1 MFFYIVAILAICYW
15 WWVWRGRDRSK
26 ITNLTGKYI
35 FITGCDTGFGNLAA
49 RTFDKKGFRV
59 LASCLT
65 ETGAEELKAAS
76 SERLQTLQL
85 DVTDSD
91 NVKKV
96 AERVN
101 AEVGSEGLWGL
112 INNAGIMGPTAPTDW
127 LKIEHFRAP
136 IEVNL
141 IGLINVTLNM
151 LPLVKKAKGRIVNIS
166 SIGGRLTVNGGG
178 YFPSKYGLEGF
189 NDSLRRD
196 MIAFGVKVSCIE
208 PGLFNTKLSNQT
220 KVIKEREA
228 IWNQLPPAIKK
239 QYGEGYLQE
248 DAARKG
254 KLVRMS
260 MNTDLSL
267 VVQCMEHALTSLHP
281 RTRYPV
287 GRDAKFLWIPL
298 SNMPAAIQD
307 FVLLRNK
314 VKLADTSAG

>member
-1 MFFYIVAILAICYW
+1 MFFYVIAILTICW
-15 WWVWRGRDRSK
+15 WWVWRERDRLK

-59 LASCLT
+59 FASCLT
-65 ETGAEELKAAS
+65 ETGAEALKAAS

-96 AERVN
+96 AERIK

-112 INNAGIMGPTAPTDW
+112 INNAGIIGPTGPTDW

-166 SIGGRLTVNGGG
+166 SIGGRLAVNGGG

-208 PGLFNTKLSNQT
+208 PGLFNTELSNQT

-228 IWNQLPPAIKK
+228 IWNQLPPATKK

-260 MNTDLSL
+260 MNTDFSL

-281 RTRYPV
+281 HTRYPV
-287 GRDAKFLWIPL
+287 GRDAKLLWIPL